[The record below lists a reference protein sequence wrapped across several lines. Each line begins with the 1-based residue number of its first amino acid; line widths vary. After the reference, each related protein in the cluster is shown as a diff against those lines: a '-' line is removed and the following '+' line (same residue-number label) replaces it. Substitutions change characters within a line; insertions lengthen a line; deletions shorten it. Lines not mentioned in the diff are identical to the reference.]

1 MLVERSRIPPEGLDL
16 QVREEPHWEG
26 VNGLWISLTP
36 VEASFHLERK
46 GDGILARGTFTTTAV
61 VLCSRCSEPVS
72 VPLSDQFVVL
82 FVGAQATFLG
92 EEVELTAAE
101 MDVDVLRNDRLDL
114 SELLRENV
122 LLNLPLQPLCRA
134 ECRGLCSHC
143 GVNLNETS
151 CQCRVQ
157 EPDPRLRSLQR
168 LL

>member
-1 MLVERSRIPPEGLDL
+1 MLLERSRIPPEGLDL
-16 QVREEPHWEG
+16 QIREEPHWEG
-26 VNGLWISLTP
+26 VDGLWISLTP

-46 GDGILARGTFTTTAV
+46 GDGILVRGTFMTTAV
-61 VLCSRCSEPVS
+61 IPCSRCSEPVS

-82 FVGAQATFLG
+82 FVGAQGTFRG
-92 EEVELTAAE
+92 AEVELTAAE
-101 MDVDVLRNDRLDL
+101 MDVDVLRDDRLDL

-134 ECRGLCSHC
+134 ECRGLCSRC

-157 EPDPRLRSLQR
+157 EPDPRLPSLQH